1 MKGVEKSVFIIHPSS
16 RRRRRGKLRTRCD
29 SRIVSSTRELVPLS
43 TYPRPALPQTRGRKT
58 VCPTRLSSSRHV
70 RARVAENPRRRSRS
84 ARRSRAAASGRRVRR
99 APAYPDEDAMET
111 ITGNAER
118 SDAGT
123 SDAALEAT
131 NASDA
136 TATTPDAPV
145 ASASEAANAEKDPP
159 RVGSSEPPPSVPS
172 PGKTAEPASP
182 VSGATAARD
191 DARDDSPRVLSPASK
206 WRVLRTRVRA
216 MSFVERVG
224 KMAAHARPSALQARA
239 ALANLKN
246 VDNLADAAGFG
257 VGPGPPRTASTRRR
271 SPSPAR
277 WTSPTPSWTA
287 ISRASCSARVWFAAA
302 SSSAPSPPCPGR
314 EPRTPTA
321 SPPGGSAARVEGLG
335 RANR

>member
-1 MKGVEKSVFIIHPSS
+1 MS
-16 RRRRRGKLRTRCD
+16 RRAFSSFRVVASSSRGKLRTRCD
-29 SRIVSSTRELVPLS
+29 ESRIVSSTRELVPLS
-43 TYPRPALPQTRGRKT
+43 TYLRPALPQTRGRKT

-206 WRVLRTRVRA
+206 WRVLRPRVRA

-224 KMAAHARPSALQARA
+224 KMAAHARPRA
-239 ALANLKN
+239 AGARRARIENCRQSGRRR
-246 VDNLADAAGFG
+246 AR
-257 VGPGPPRTASTRRR
+257 VGPRPRTASTRRSFTGALDVPDAELDR
-271 SPSPAR
+271 D
-277 WTSPTPSWTA
+277 
-287 ISRASCSARVWFAAA
+287 ISRVLLRACLICGGEFVDAVAAV
-302 SSSAPSPPCPGR
+302 PGR